1 MYSPCRGLQH
11 LHGVQTQISNDGSN
25 FLRGRVLKK
34 NAVVECLSGDALW
47 DKAQVRIYFRT
58 FEPIETLSVF
68 FQAKRM
74 PKKSVALRAMSF
86 FMALPIPTNGREKNG
101 RSLKKRLAR
110 SANTALPLPRRPR
123 RGRDV
128 GARGTRGG
136 DGGPPSAQAMGR
148 GPHGA
153 GHRVSRCMADR
164 HPHSSCSC
172 GGWREGIS
180 ARAWTIYAHGNARQ
194 TKAR

>member
-1 MYSPCRGLQH
+1 MYFPCRGLQH

-34 NAVVECLSGDALW
+34 NAVVECLSVDALW
-47 DKAQVRIYFRT
+47 DKAQVRIHFRT

-68 FQAKRM
+68 FQAARM
-74 PKKSVALRAMSF
+74 PKKTFALRTMSF
-86 FMALPIPTNGREKNG
+86 FKALPIPTNGREKNG

-110 SANTALPLPRRPR
+110 SASTALPLPRRPR
-123 RGRDV
+123 RGRDE

-136 DGGPPSAQAMGR
+136 VGGPPSAQAMGR
-148 GPHGA
+148 GPRGA
-153 GHRVSRCMADR
+153 GPRVSRGMADR

-172 GGWREGIS
+172 GGWKEGIS
-180 ARAWTIYAHGNARQ
+180 ASA
-194 TKAR
+194 